1 MRPPVTPSE
10 EFATVRPGLLR
21 DPFTANAQP
30 DRSGQIVHTNARRTD
45 CTFGGLVA
53 CGSAMRQRRSEA
65 VSLPAEKR
73 AARRLAVVNCAWA
86 TTILTLF
93 Q

>member
-30 DRSGQIVHTNARRTD
+30 DRSGQIVHTNARITD
-45 CTFGGLVA
+45 CTFGGLA

-65 VSLPAEKR
+65 VSLQAE
-73 AARRLAVVNCAWA
+73 RLAAGRCELRMGDYNLDSVP
-86 TTILTLF
+86 ISY
-93 Q
+93 